1 MRADF
6 VIKNAWVFM
15 TYRQC
20 FEKRD
25 VAVAGES
32 FYCVSPAISYPGV
45 REVDGTGKYLIP
57 GLIDIHMHIES
68 SMTHPQEFSRIT
80 LPYGVTTVVADAHE
94 IANVFGMEGILC
106 FMAQRTPQDIFYAIP
121 SSVPATNERL
131 ETAGGFMG
139 ETEVRRLAQDGRVLC
154 LGEVMNFKDLT
165 GDGDTLIKRLI
176 RCCRET
182 DRNMRIEG
190 HCPALSGEDL
200 CRFIYEGVDA
210 DHTQQTA
217 ESVLEKTDLGMFLEL
232 QLKSLTE
239 DVVKAVCENGLY
251 ENVAL
256 VTDDTMPDRLLQG
269 QLNRI
274 VEAAVQAG
282 MPVEKAIY
290 CATFTPARRMHLDD
304 RGMIGPG
311 KLADFVVLN
320 NLESFAPEAVFKSGK
335 CVFEAEKAAGAWS
348 GAESRKDGGE
358 SGGDA
363 GGGDLGGCVIRS
375 GAADSDACKESGD
388 AVIGSAA
395 GDCCAAVFP
404 PHFYHSVHCKKA
416 EPGDFVLRVKRPC
429 AAVRVN
435 VMKIRTFG
443 TFTEQVPRTLPVKD
457 GEICWQGSGLTLAA
471 LFERYGK
478 NGNISYGLVEG
489 AFKERGAAAT
499 TWSHDSHNLLVLGTD
514 AQDMCAAQNRVLEMQ
529 GGYVAAEGG
538 RVTAEAGL
546 PVGGIISDGPVEA
559 LAAELGR
566 VREAM
571 RRLGYENNNEIM
583 SMSTLCLPV
592 SPSLKLTD
600 FGLLEVKTQRQ
611 VALVS
616 AYLDENGHEI
626 E

>member
-45 REVDGTGKYLIP
+45 REVDGSGKYLIP

-68 SMTHPQEFSRIT
+68 SMTYPQEFSRIT

-94 IANVFGMEGILC
+94 IANVFGLEGIRC
-106 FMAQRTPQDIFYAIP
+106 FMEQKTPQDIFYAIP
-121 SSVPATNERL
+121 SSVPATNETL
-131 ETAGGFMG
+131 ETAGASIG
-139 ETEVRRLAQDGRVLC
+139 EAEVRCLAEDERVLC

-165 GDGDTLIKRLI
+165 ADEDTLIKRLI
-176 RCCRET
+176 RCCRESGG
-182 DRNMRIEG
+182 NKRIEG

-210 DHTQQTA
+210 DHTQQTP
-217 ESVLEKTDLGMFLEL
+217 ESVMEKTDLGMFLEL

-239 DVVKAVCENGLY
+239 DVVRAVCNNGLY

-256 VTDDTMPDRLLQG
+256 VTDDTMPDRLLKG

-274 VEAAVQAG
+274 VKAAVKAG

-304 RGMIGPG
+304 RGLIGPG
-311 KLADFVVLN
+311 KLADFVVLRD
-320 NLESFAPEAVFKSGK
+320 LESFEPEAVFKSGK
-335 CVFEAEKAAGAWS
+335 CVFEEMDAAGVWS
-348 GAESRKDGGE
+348 GVMGE
-358 SGGDA
+358 R
-363 GGGDLGGCVIRS
+363 V
-375 GAADSDACKESGD
+375 AADGRDIPEDCNVPDAPL
-388 AVIGSAA
+388 
-395 GDCCAAVFP
+395 FP
-404 PHFYHSVHCKKA
+404 AHFYHSVRCKKA
-416 EPGDFVLRVKRPC
+416 EPGDFTLRVDVPC

-443 TFTEQVPRTLPVKD
+443 TFTEQAVRTLPVKD
-457 GEICWQGSGLTLAA
+457 GEICWEGSGLTLAA

-489 AFKERGAAAT
+489 AFTGRGAAAT
-499 TWSHDSHNLLVLGTD
+499 TWSHDSHNLLVLGT
-514 AQDMCAAQNRVLEMQ
+514 AAKDMCAAQNRVLELQ

-546 PVGGIISDGPVEA
+546 PVGGIINDGPVEA
-559 LAAELGR
+559 LAKQLGR

-600 FGLLEVKTQRQ
+600 FGLLEVKTQRR
-611 VALVS
+611 VALIQ
-616 AYLDENGHEI
+616 AYLDENGCEI
-626 E
+626 KHLG